1 MKRFIIRTLEAISY
15 LALVAFIFAGAGGG
29 FHRAAMAEH
38 FGVGRI
44 EPLVAAAIGG
54 IVGFLA
60 FCVVFGVVFALIEI
74 ADNTRRTRE
83 LIEAQ
88 VRRAP

>member
-1 MKRFIIRTLEAISY
+1 MKRFIIRTLEAVSY
-15 LALVAFIFAGAGGG
+15 LALAGFIFAGAGLG
-29 FHRAAMAEH
+29 FHRAAMAEQ
-38 FGVGRI
+38 FGVGRLD
-44 EPLVAAAIGG
+44 PAVAAGIGG
-54 IVGFLA
+54 VVGFLA
-60 FCVVFGVVFALIEI
+60 FAVVFGVVFALIEI